1 MNAIKPMTQK
11 YIYDLES
18 SALFDEKGFFL
29 KKVFC
34 PKAKHWNQLIAD
46 DPSERSRG
54 CRDCGHRVVNLDDAT
69 EVSWS
74 GLNTPCV
81 YIPADSKNVTFLQD
95 LKAFPPVAQPQLS
108 KPGVVIIKTARTI
121 ENINRAANM
130 GYWPDVRLVEYK
142 DQETATDFVARMLH
156 NKVIDGPMQSKLTIG
171 QDPQTGRIE
180 SAGDFRLRFD
190 KRPMK
195 EVIPFTYYYPYYQ
208 RVPVAAYLIP
218 PDLPNAS
225 EVMVEDPI
233 EDLIGRTWNQ
243 GDVWRSKNVK
253 GFVRDK
259 VVQIDYRA
267 LKRSEIIG

>member
-1 MNAIKPMTQK
+1 MKVIKPMTQK
-11 YIYDLES
+11 YIYNVES
-18 SALFDEKGFFL
+18 SALFDANGLFL

-46 DPSERSRG
+46 DPLERSRG
-54 CRDCGHRVVNLDDAT
+54 CRDCGHRVVNLDEET

-74 GLNTPCV
+74 GMNTPCV

-95 LKAFPPVAQPQLS
+95 LKALPPVAQPQLS
-108 KPGVVIIKTARTI
+108 KPGVVIIKTARTL
-121 ENINRAANM
+121 EDINRAANM

-180 SAGDFRLRFD
+180 SAGDFRHRFD
-190 KRPMK
+190 RGSMK

-218 PDLPNAS
+218 PDLQNGS
-225 EVMVEDPI
+225 EVVVEDPI

-243 GDVWRSKNVK
+243 GDVWRAKNLK
-253 GFVRDK
+253 GFVRDR

-267 LKRSEIIG
+267 LKRSEIVG